1 MSRQDRV
8 LDAQF
13 AVEMHRVSCIV
24 GGDVEVMLTK
34 TDSFL
39 NTNAE
44 EEGLYRIPGSGPKV
58 KHWQRRFDSE
68 LDIDLLS
75 EEVTD
80 TNEIASMLKAWL
92 RELPSEMMPAS
103 LQKSLAVQ
111 LEKENPNYKNVGQP
125 ASQLLRDCLSDLP
138 PYNYYLLF
146 AITCHL
152 SLLLTNKDINKM
164 DLNNLAVCVGPCL
177 NLDRW
182 LFNYLVG
189 DWRHCWQGC
198 YTEKDYLKVEE
209 MVEAGVDP
217 SSIDSDQL
225 TIGEFSDEKSL
236 SHSLGKTTISDD
248 RSTNRSEWA
257 TTTGGNSDSGSGHDS
272 RAMSSVGSDV
282 RSTSTEPY
290 GSSRN
295 RSENFQPLTY
305 TPAGYSN
312 GSYGLGM
319 DPEPKRPSTAE
330 QKRAPEEG
338 TIKGKTGGSGVK
350 SRSNSTTPRVSHGR
364 SRSDLPATPVQS
376 KDAGDF
382 GFFNSRG

>member
-1 MSRQDRV
+1 MSGKLHARCCNV
-8 LDAQF
+8 LT
-13 AVEMHRVSCIV
+13 IN
-24 GGDVEVMLTK
+24 
-34 TDSFL
+34 SFL

-103 LQKSLAVQ
+103 LQKSLAIQ

-198 YTEKDYLKVEE
+198 YTEKDYLKIEE

-217 SSIDSDQL
+217 ASIDSDQL
-225 TIGEFSDEKSL
+225 TIGDFSDEKSL
-236 SHSLGKTTISDD
+236 SQSLQTTALSDD
-248 RSTNRSEWA
+248 RSTSRSEWA
-257 TTTGGNSDSGSGHDS
+257 TTTGGNSDSGSTHDS
-272 RAMSSVGSDV
+272 RAMSSSGGDARSMSSD
-282 RSTSTEPY
+282 PY
-290 GSSRN
+290 NN
-295 RSENFQPLTY
+295 RRGENYQPLTY

-312 GSYGLGM
+312 GSYGLGVES
-319 DPEPKRPSTAE
+319 DAKRPSTAE
-330 QKRAPEEG
+330 QRRAPEEG
-338 TIKGKTGGSGVK
+338 SIKGNNGVK
-350 SRSNSTTPRVSHGR
+350 PRSDSTTPRVGHTR
-364 SRSDLPATPVQS
+364 SRSDLPSTPVQGS
-376 KDAGDF
+376 DGGDF
-382 GFFNSRG
+382 GFFNNNRG

>member
-1 MSRQDRV
+1 M
-8 LDAQF
+8 
-13 AVEMHRVSCIV
+13 
-24 GGDVEVMLTK
+24 
-34 TDSFL
+34 
-39 NTNAE
+39 
-44 EEGLYRIPGSGPKV
+44 

-103 LQKSLAVQ
+103 LQKSLAVE

-125 ASQLLRDCLSDLP
+125 ASQLLRDCLSELP

-217 SSIDSDQL
+217 ASVDPDQL
-225 TIGEFSDEKSL
+225 TVGELSDEKSL
-236 SHSLGKTTISDD
+236 SHSLRATTIGDD
-248 RSTNRSEWA
+248 RSTSRGEWA
-257 TTTGGNSDSGSGHDS
+257 TTTGGNSDAGSVHDS
-272 RAMSSVGSDV
+272 HAMSTSGDARSV
-282 RSTSTEPY
+282 STEPY
-290 GSSRN
+290 SSR
-295 RSENFQPLTY
+295 RVENFQPLTY

-312 GSYGLGM
+312 GSYGLGI
-319 DPEPKRPSTAE
+319 DPDTKRPSTAE
-330 QKRAPEEG
+330 QRHAHEEG
-338 TIKGKTGGSGVK
+338 SAKGSAGSGTIQ
-350 SRSNSTTPRVSHGR
+350 SRSDSITPRVSHGR
-364 SRSDLPATPVQS
+364 SRSDLPAAPIQS
-376 KDAGDF
+376 SDGGHF
-382 GFFNSRG
+382 GVLNSRG

>member
-1 MSRQDRV
+1 M
-8 LDAQF
+8 
-13 AVEMHRVSCIV
+13 
-24 GGDVEVMLTK
+24 
-34 TDSFL
+34 
-39 NTNAE
+39 
-44 EEGLYRIPGSGPKV
+44 YRIPGSGPKV

-217 SSIDSDQL
+217 ASIDSDQL

-236 SHSLGKTTISDD
+236 SQSLRTTTISDD
-248 RSTNRSEWA
+248 RSTSRSEWA
-257 TTTGGNSDSGSGHDS
+257 TTTGGNSDTASVHDS
-272 RAMSSVGSDV
+272 RAMSSGSSDV

-290 GSSRN
+290 SSRS
-295 RSENFQPLTY
+295 RVENFQPLTY

-312 GSYGLGM
+312 DGYGLGLES
-319 DPEPKRPSTAE
+319 DSKRPSTAE
-330 QKRAPEEG
+330 QRRAPEAG
-338 TIKGKTGGSGVK
+338 TIKSSSNSSGAK
-350 SRSNSTTPRVSHGR
+350 SRSNSRTPRIGHGR
-364 SRSDLPATPVQS
+364 SRSDLPSTPVQGS
-376 KDAGDF
+376 DGGDF
-382 GFFNSRG
+382 GFFSSRS

>member
-1 MSRQDRV
+1 M
-8 LDAQF
+8 
-13 AVEMHRVSCIV
+13 
-24 GGDVEVMLTK
+24 
-34 TDSFL
+34 
-39 NTNAE
+39 
-44 EEGLYRIPGSGPKV
+44 

-103 LQKSLAVQ
+103 LQKSLAIE

-217 SSIDSDQL
+217 SSIESDQL

-236 SHSLGKTTISDD
+236 SQSLQTTNLSDE
-248 RSTNRSEWA
+248 RSTGRSEWA
-257 TTTGGNSDSGSGHDS
+257 TTTGGTSDAGSLHDT
-272 RAMSSVGSDV
+272 RTMSSSGDG
-282 RSTSTEPY
+282 RSVSTDPY
-290 GSSRN
+290 NN
-295 RSENFQPLTY
+295 RRVENYQPLSY

-312 GSYGLGM
+312 GSYGLGI
-319 DPEPKRPSTAE
+319 DPDTKRPSTAE
-330 QKRAPEEG
+330 QRRAPDEG
-338 TIKGKTGGSGVK
+338 TIKSNASAGAVK
-350 SRSNSTTPRVSHGR
+350 SRSDSTTLRVGHGR
-364 SRSDLPATPVQS
+364 SRSDLPPTPAPGS
-376 KDAGDF
+376 DGGDL
-382 GFFNSRG
+382 GFFNNHG